1 MKNDDEIMKNVHDP
15 HLKIIMQELVLQNVF
30 LHMFPLTL
38 SLILPIL
45 YLTRRRKGLV
55 DNHYDLYTHSLGL
68 DIFFL
73 TFDLLNIIDPR
84 AS

>member
-1 MKNDDEIMKNVHDP
+1 MKNVHDP